1 MYMIYDFVIVGGG
14 AAGLSAAIT
23 FFNNASPSRRKKII
37 IIERMDRIGKKIL
50 ATGNGRCNLSNANIS
65 PEKYSSST
73 PEILTNMLAKMQPG
87 TTLDFFHKLGL
98 LCRTDADGRIYPYCN
113 QASVVLDVL
122 RDYISMAEIPVLCS
136 CNVSSLAATPYGF
149 LISIENHEPITTR
162 NILISTGG
170 CAAPQL
176 GSDGSGFGYAR
187 MLGHS
192 INTIQPCLISIES
205 YTIDKSLKG
214 VRTHCNASLFKADG
228 LIAQDTGEVQFIE
241 HGLSGIPIFQLSR
254 FFEQTNRAYEYTI
267 CLDFFPEIS
276 YELLLLD
283 ITSRLESGR
292 NKPIIDCLAGMLNN
306 RLMLFLLKQ
315 LCPLYQRNVKIED
328 ISKKDLISIV
338 DGLKRFRIIPIQTLA
353 WDKAQATRGGVPLSE
368 INPETCES
376 LICPNLYFAGEILDV
391 VGECG
396 GYNLHW
402 AWNTGILVGE
412 AISRNSPL

>member
-1 MYMIYDFVIVGGG
+1 MIYDLVIIGGG

-23 FFNNASPSRRKKII
+23 FYNSASPSRRKKMV

-73 PEILTNMLAKMQPG
+73 PEILTNMIAKMQAK

-122 RDYISMAEIPVLCS
+122 RNYISMAEISVLCS
-136 CNVSSLAATPYGF
+136 CKISSLATTPYGF
-149 LISIENHEPITTR
+149 LISTENHEPITTR
-162 NILISTGG
+162 NILIATGG
-170 CAAPQL
+170 CAAPQF

-192 INTIQPCLISIES
+192 INIIQPCLVSIES
-205 YTIDKSLKG
+205 NTIDKSLKG
-214 VRTHCNASLFKADG
+214 IRTHCNASLFKSDR
-228 LIAQDTGEVQFIE
+228 LIAHDTGEVQFLE

-254 FFEQTNRAYEYTI
+254 FFEQSNRTYDYNI
-267 CLDFFPEIS
+267 YLDFFPEIS
-276 YELLLLD
+276 FESLLFD
-283 ITSRLESGR
+283 ITSRLESGY
-292 NKPIIDCLAGMLNN
+292 NKPIINCLAGMLNN
-306 RLMLFLLKQ
+306 RLMQFLLKQ
-315 LCPLYQRNVKIED
+315 QYPFYQKSVNIAA
-328 ISKKDLISIV
+328 ISKKDILSIV
-338 DGLKRFRIIPIQTLA
+338 DGLKRFRIIPIKSFA

-376 LICPNLYFAGEILDV
+376 LICPNLYFAGEILDA